1 MIVTSVKR
9 LGSTCKRWNAIFEDE
24 RFIEKH
30 FSKAPKE
37 SMVLILKGYRVCPV
51 SVNLNVAPPSIEFKG
66 ALGLKIS
73 PSSSEEVDI
82 VNVFHCDGLLLCN
95 TKDGRLVAW
104 NPCLGETRWIQR
116 KTCYDIESR
125 FTLGYIQNKK
135 SCRSYKILR
144 RWGVFSDPK
153 FDIYEFSSDSWRVLN
168 DVVLDRIIPR
178 DLNIN
183 VFRCFK
189 ILVLLF
195 YQLLEK
201 NSSHFYIRALI
212 IDQRWRY
219 G

>member
-1 MIVTSVKR
+1 MPDLPLHLVEEILFRVPATSFKR
-9 LGSTCKRWNAIFEDE
+9 LRSTCKLWMALSKTPTFT
-24 RFIEKH
+24 EKH
-30 FSKAPKE
+30 FGKAAAKE
-37 SMVLILKGYRVCPV
+37 SMVLMLKEYRICPV

-73 PSSSEEVDI
+73 HSSSEEVDI

-168 DVVLDRIIPR
+168 DVVLDRLQQK
-178 DLNIN
+178 DLNVC
-183 VFRCFK
+183 VFLYFK
-189 ILVLLF
+189 IMV
-195 YQLLEK
+195 
-201 NSSHFYIRALI
+201 
-212 IDQRWRY
+212 W
-219 G
+219 